1 MITVTNRIKVKKGMA
16 TKMAPMFAQPGPLQQ
31 FEGFQKVEVLV
42 STQFEDYDEMNVVMY
57 WDTKESFA
65 VWRESDAFKESH
77 KRPAGGHGEQT
88 ESPLLGSEII
98 ISEVAASISK

>member
-16 TKMAPMFAQPGPLQQ
+16 TMMAPGFVQPGPLQQ

-42 STQFEDYDEMNVVMY
+42 STQFEEYDEMNVVMY
-57 WDTKESFA
+57 WDSKEHFA
-65 VWRESDAFKESH
+65 AWRESDAFKEAH
-77 KRPAGGHGEQT
+77 KRPEGGHGQQG

-98 ISEVAASISK
+98 ISEVAGSISK